1 MLIPLL
7 LYAVIAFLAGLLV
20 FWTGQL
26 LRPKLW
32 PKLRPRVAQKTGDPT
47 PTSGQRFVVKGLLM
61 VALAMGTLAWS
72 LVYTAKKDQDK
83 TSDWSSVSGLITT
96 FDSQERVND
105 TQMSMVGDVVDT
117 VQEVVII
124 YTYQV
129 GSEVYTNNQ
138 IHADE
143 RLPDGRR
150 LLEPADADELAKK
163 YQVGESVTVYYNPDD
178 PRQSALQKDENRG
191 LYLVGL
197 NAGFAFYF
205 LAGMVTRWLVTQRK

>member
-7 LYAVIAFLAGLLV
+7 LYAAIAFLAGLLV

-26 LRPKLW
+26 LW
-32 PKLRPRVAQKTGDPT
+32 PRFGQKTSDPKPST
-47 PTSGQRFVVKGLLM
+47 PPTSGQRFVVKGLLV

-83 TSDWSSVSGLITT
+83 TNDWSSVSGLITT

-105 TQMSMVGDVVDT
+105 TQMSMVGDVT
-117 VQEVVII
+117 ETAKEVVII

-129 GSEVYTNNQ
+129 GGEVYTNDQ
-138 IHADE
+138 VHADE

-150 LLEPADADELAKK
+150 LLDPTDADELAEK
-163 YQVGESVTVYYNPDD
+163 YKVGESVTVYYDPDD

-197 NAGFAFYF
+197 NAGFVFYF